1 MTQKEVLGSIILAAG
16 KGTRMNSPL
25 PKVLHPVAGRPML
38 SWVIDAVQGAG
49 VQKICL
55 ILGGELELFRD
66 ILNSQAG
73 RITVAEQQERRGTG
87 DAVASAAGSIQGV
100 VKPPYFKGRHVSG
113 EPFSCDWVLICTGD
127 APNLRANTLQ
137 KFTEFANSQSADLA
151 VIGMIHPN
159 PYGYGRLVQDSSGDL
174 VKIVEEKDAD
184 DELRKINVCNS
195 GVILARTKILFEL
208 LAQVKPVNRQNEYYL
223 TDIFGLARKDGLK
236 TAVFKTPSWQEFE
249 GINDPI
255 QLKRVE
261 ELILAR

>member
-49 VQKICL
+49 VEQICL
-55 ILGGELELFRD
+55 ILGGELELFKD
-66 ILNSQAG
+66 IILSQQG
-73 RITVAEQQERRGTG
+73 RVAVAEQKERRGTG
-87 DAVASAAGSIQGV
+87 DAVASAAESIEGV
-100 VKPPYFKGRHVSG
+100 VKPPYFSGRHVSG
-113 EPFSCDWVLICTGD
+113 SPFKCERVLICTGD
-127 APNLRANTLQ
+127 IPNLRAKTLQ
-137 KFTEFANSQSADLA
+137 EFTEFAHQHSADLA

-159 PYGYGRLVQDSSGDL
+159 PFGYGRLVQDSADNL

-184 DELRKINVCNS
+184 EELRKINVCNS
-195 GVILARTKILFEL
+195 GVILTRTKILFEL
-208 LAQVKPVNRQNEYYL
+208 LAEIKPNNKQSEYYL
-223 TDIFGLARKDGLK
+223 TDIFGLARQRGLR
-236 TAVFKTPSWQEFE
+236 TAVFKTPKWQEFE
-249 GINDPI
+249 GINDPA